1 MALFTSYRHSG
12 NCKGYLAMKSE
23 PVILNLFSQRA
34 SKARLGHK
42 IGRKGYA
49 SSVSIAITLILL
61 SILSFA
67 AHQQRSGYACLGAG
81 LLVVMWAVWYKQDL
95 SVIKPGKSGKFDD
108 IVGGEVLSLLPTHP
122 ELTVTSLWKA
132 LGGSWQRRFITNHL
146 LLTPELVEEL
156 LDSEA
161 VELHEVWSRAAQLS
175 REHDSL
181 IIEPGEVAAAILLTS
196 QSVKAQLN
204 LYKLHDTDILA
215 VTSWLSRIQKDS
227 QRPRQSFGGI
237 ARDWAF
243 GFTPLLNQFGENIS
257 LAIMRHNAHFGTL
270 TTASGVQAIT
280 SALENHAGA
289 IALIGADGIG
299 KTSHMYALAQI
310 FIEGKASRKL
320 AYHQVVGLDAGAII
334 SAARY
339 PGELEQIVIQ
349 LANEAAHAGHVIL
362 FLDDAQLFF
371 GNGTGSFD
379 ATQILLPVIQSRGLP
394 LIMAMTPGDY
404 QRLRNQNSTFASLL
418 TPVVLQE
425 PDEAGT
431 LEVVADA
438 ASRLENKHR
447 VLIAYEAIVEAY
459 RLSGRYEQEQA
470 YPGKAIL
477 LLEQAIS
484 HADDHV
490 VSARSVQDA
499 IEQTRGV
506 RVGSAAPAE
515 ADQLLNMEDRIHE
528 RMIGQDSAV
537 KAVASALRR
546 ARAGVA
552 DPRRPIGSF
561 LFLGPTGV
569 GKTELAKAIAES
581 YFGNES
587 SMIRLDMTEYQQPD
601 DVKRL
606 LSNGQTDSSSLIMAI
621 RQQPFTVVLLDEIEK
636 AHPNVLNLLLQML
649 DEGSLTD
656 VAGRSASFKDSI
668 IIATSNAGAKTIR
681 DHVSKGEALATF
693 EQAITDELI
702 NSGQF
707 KPELLNR
714 FDDIVLFKPLN
725 SDELGKIVQ
734 LMVGDINKT
743 LSTQNISVELTA
755 DATVK
760 IVEAGYDA
768 RLGARPMRRTLQ
780 RAVEDS
786 IAGRILRGEAGSGD
800 HIMLDMKDLTL

>member
-1 MALFTSYRHSG
+1 
-12 NCKGYLAMKSE
+12 MKNE
-23 PVILNLFSQRA
+23 PVIVNLYSKRA
-34 SKARLGHK
+34 KNARLGRK
-42 IGRKGYA
+42 VGRKGFA
-49 SSVSIAITLILL
+49 SSASVSV
-61 SILSFA
+61 S
-67 AHQQRSGYACLGAG
+67 
-81 LLVVMWAVWYKQDL
+81 LLVVAVLCFGFHESRYGYLSLGIGLLAGMWALWYKRDL
-95 SVIKPGKSGKFDD
+95 AVIAPGKSSQLDD
-108 IVGGEVLSLLPTHP
+108 TLSGEVLAILPTKP
-122 ELTVTSLWKA
+122 ELSVATLWKA
-132 LGGSWQRRFITNHL
+132 LGDSWQRRFITNHL
-146 LLTPELVEEL
+146 LLPPEQIDEL
-156 LDSEA
+156 LANEPTSLQDIWAKATEMSKAQGDSVIEA
-161 VELHEVWSRAAQLS
+161 GT
-175 REHDSL
+175 
-181 IIEPGEVAAAILLTS
+181 IAAAILMLS
-196 QSVKAQLN
+196 EPVKKQLS
-204 LYKLHDTDILA
+204 LYKLHEAEVVA
-215 VTSWLSRIQKDS
+215 VTKWLDRLLKETE
-227 QRPRQSFGGI
+227 RPKQHFGGI

-257 LAIMRHNAHFGTL
+257 VAIMRHNAHFGTL

-289 IALIGADGIG
+289 IALIGEDGVG

-320 AYHQVVGLDAGAII
+320 AYHQVIGLDAGAII

-394 LIMAMTPGDY
+394 LVMAMAPGDY
-404 QRLRNQNSTFASLL
+404 QRLRNQNSTFANLL

-425 PDEAGT
+425 PDEPST
-431 LEVVADA
+431 LEVVSDA

-484 HADDHV
+484 HADDRV

-499 IEQTRGV
+499 IEQSRGV

-515 ADQLLNMEDRIHE
+515 ADQLLNMEARIHE

-569 GKTELAKAIAES
+569 GKTELAKAIAEC
-581 YFGNES
+581 YFGNEA
-587 SMIRLDMTEYQQPD
+587 SMVRLDMSEYQQPD
-601 DVKRL
+601 DVQRL
-606 LSNGQTDSSSLIMAI
+606 LSNGQNDTSSLIMAI

-656 VAGRSASFKDSI
+656 VAGRPASFKDSI
-668 IIATSNAGAKTIR
+668 IIGTSNAGATTIR
-681 DHVSKGEALATF
+681 DHVGKGEALASF

-702 NSGQF
+702 SSGQF

-725 SDELGKIVQ
+725 SEELGQIVQ
-734 LMVGDINKT
+734 LMIADINKT
-743 LSTQNISVELTA
+743 LSTQNISVELTK

-780 RAVEDS
+780 RAVEDG
-786 IAGRILRGEAGSGD
+786 IAGRILRGEAGPGD
-800 HIMLDMKDLTL
+800 HIVLDMKDLDL